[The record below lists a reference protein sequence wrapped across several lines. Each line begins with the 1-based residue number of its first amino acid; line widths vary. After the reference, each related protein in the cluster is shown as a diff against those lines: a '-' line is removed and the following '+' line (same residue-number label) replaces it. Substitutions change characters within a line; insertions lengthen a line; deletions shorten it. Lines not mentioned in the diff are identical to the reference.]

1 MAAWDISGSMGYKWK
16 QRSSFGGEGLVV
28 AVSAVSKLAEFDLLL
43 ALLRAAQ
50 LAGDFDLLARLH
62 PLLPELSLQLLGLA
76 VAALLQLLVEI
87 VKFNHLAAAL
97 AVLCQ

>member
-1 MAAWDISGSMGYKWK
+1 MATCDISGSMGYKWQ
-16 QRSSFGGEGLVV
+16 QRSSFEGEGLVV
-28 AVSAVSKLAEFDLLL
+28 AVSAVSKLAEFALL

-62 PLLPELSLQLLGLA
+62 PLLPELSLQLLALA

-87 VKFNHLAAAL
+87 VKFNHLVAAL

>member
-16 QRSSFGGEGLVV
+16 QRSSFEGEGLVV
-28 AVSAVSKLAEFDLLL
+28 AVGAVSKLAELALLL
-43 ALLRAAQ
+43 ALLLAAH

-62 PLLPELSLQLLGLA
+62 PLPFHLLALA